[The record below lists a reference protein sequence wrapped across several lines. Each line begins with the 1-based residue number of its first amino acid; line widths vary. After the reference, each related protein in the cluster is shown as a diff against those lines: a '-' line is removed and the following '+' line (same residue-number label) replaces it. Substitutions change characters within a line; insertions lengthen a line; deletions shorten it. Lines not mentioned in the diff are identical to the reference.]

1 MKNRKCIEMSV
12 RKYFRFLVG
21 LLISISLSGI
31 MSAQQ
36 GEKKSV
42 DSRGQWFVGVDAGS
56 RVYFADHAKQLQ
68 LKDRISGGAD
78 LFVGKWIIPMVG
90 ARIGGSY
97 QTLKGAAQTWTVNNP
112 APHAITGNEFYLRN
126 HRLFKQKFDA
136 VHIFGDILLD
146 ATTIFG
152 GVNEDRLWTVAP
164 FIGLGYAKAMSPPY
178 EGDVPGSEMSLNIG
192 LLNSFRISNSVD
204 LNLDIRGAAV
214 NDRFKVGK
222 KMYPQI
228 DRLNA
233 GGRPYD
239 GILSVNLGLTYRFGA
254 KAKYKPMQMVY
265 QPEPVYYYS
274 EPIIEK
280 VVEKVTEWK
289 DIASDVLIL
298 FQINQST
305 LLNDGRVQIGF
316 IAKLMHQYPEST
328 YSITGYAD
336 EGTGNPDLNF
346 RLSYSRAVRVKE
358 CLVTEFGISPSRL
371 TTIPAG
377 GIENRFYNDP
387 ALSRSVIISPNKN

>member
-1 MKNRKCIEMSV
+1 MSV
-12 RKYFRFLVG
+12 RKYFRILVG
-21 LLISISLSGI
+21 LLIGISLSGI

-36 GEKKSV
+36 RKKKSV
-42 DSRGQWFVGVDAGS
+42 DARGQWFVGVDAGS
-56 RVYFADHAKQLQ
+56 RIYFADHAKQLQ

-78 LFVGKWIIPMVG
+78 LFVGKWIGPMVG

-97 QTLKGAAQTWTVNNP
+97 QTLRGAAQTWTVNNP
-112 APHAITGNEFYLRN
+112 APHAITGNNFYLPN

-136 VHIFGDILLD
+136 ANVYGEILFN
-146 ATTIFG
+146 ATNIFG
-152 GVNEDRLWTVAP
+152 GVDEKRLWTVAP

-192 LLNSFRISNSVD
+192 LLNSFRVSHSVD
-204 LNLDIRGAAV
+204 LNLDIRGAAF

-222 KMYPQI
+222 NMYPQI
-228 DRLNA
+228 DRMNA

-254 KAKYKPMQMVY
+254 KAKYKPMPMVH

-280 VVEKVTEWK
+280 VIEKVTEWK

-305 LLNDGRVQIGF
+305 LLNDARVQIGF
-316 IAKLMHQYPEST
+316 LAKLMHQYPESSYT
-328 YSITGYAD
+328 ITGYAD
-336 EGTGNPDLNF
+336 EGTGTSEINY
-346 RLSYSRAVRVKE
+346 RLSYARAERVKE
-358 CLVTEFGISPSRL
+358 CLVAEFGISPSRL
-371 TTIPAG
+371 TTFFAG

-387 ALSRSVIISPNKN
+387 AMSRSVIISPNKN